1 VDEREEDVMSRD
13 PLHTKVCDLFG
24 IEFPIFAFSHCRDV
38 VVAVTNAG
46 GLGVLGE
53 LARTPDQIA
62 QDIKWIRERVGDK
75 PFGIDLVFPAS
86 VPPSANLE
94 DLAAQIPDEHR
105 AFIQSLRDRYNL
117 PPPAHRPE
125 NTENGLGSA
134 RGGLFSQE
142 HGRRQLDVALEERVP
157 LLASGLGSPAFVV
170 EAAHARGIKVA
181 GLIGRTRQA
190 RREVE
195 AGVDMIIAQ
204 GYDAGGH
211 TGEIGT
217 FTLVPQVV
225 AIAGGTP
232 VLAAGGVGTGRHLAA
247 ALCLGASG
255 VWTGTIW
262 LASRESDSS
271 MVIKEKILAA
281 TEDDTVRSR
290 ALTGKPARR
299 HKTQYPAEWEAPG
312 APAPLPMPL
321 QGILI
326 ADLMQSVQESRF
338 EPFMGTPA
346 GQAIGTVHEIKAC
359 RDMVYDMVDEA
370 REVFDGL
377 VDESV
382 SSPA

>member
-1 VDEREEDVMSRD
+1 
-13 PLHTKVCDLFG
+13 
-24 IEFPIFAFSHCRDV
+24 
-38 VVAVTNAG
+38 
-46 GLGVLGE
+46 
-53 LARTPDQIA
+53 
-62 QDIKWIRERVGDK
+62 
-75 PFGIDLVFPAS
+75 
-86 VPPSANLE
+86 
-94 DLAAQIPDEHR
+94 
-105 AFIQSLRDRYNL
+105 
-117 PPPAHRPE
+117 
-125 NTENGLGSA
+125 
-134 RGGLFSQE
+134 
-142 HGRRQLDVALEERVP
+142 
-157 LLASGLGSPAFVV
+157 
-170 EAAHARGIKVA
+170 
-181 GLIGRTRQA
+181 
-190 RREVE
+190 
-195 AGVDMIIAQ
+195 
-204 GYDAGGH
+204 
-211 TGEIGT
+211 
-217 FTLVPQVV
+217 
-225 AIAGGTP
+225 

-290 ALTGKPARR
+290 ALTGKPARLL
-299 HKTQYPAEWEAPG
+299 KTQYTAEWEAPG

-370 REVFDGL
+370 RDVFDGL

>member
-1 VDEREEDVMSRD
+1 VAQD
-13 PLHTKVCDLFG
+13 PLHTKICDMFG

-46 GLGVLGE
+46 GVGVLGE

-62 QDIKWIRERVGDK
+62 LDIAWIRERVGDK

-86 VPPSANLE
+86 VPASANLE
-94 DLAAQIPDEHR
+94 DLASHIPEEHR
-105 AFIQSLRDRYNL
+105 RFIQSLRERHNL
-117 PPPAHRPE
+117 PESSSRAQASE
-125 NTENGLGSA
+125 IGFGTA

-142 HGRRQLDVALEERVP
+142 QGRRQLDVALSERVP
-157 LLASGLGSPAFVV
+157 LIASGLGSPAFAV
-170 EAAHARGIKVA
+170 EAAHANGIKIA

-190 RREVE
+190 RREIE
-195 AGVDMIIAQ
+195 AGVDVIIAQ

-217 FTLVPQVV
+217 FTLIPQVV
-225 AIAGGTP
+225 AIAGNTP

-255 VWTGTIW
+255 VWSGTLW
-262 LASRESDSS
+262 LASRESDTN
-271 MVIKEKILAA
+271 MVVKEKILAA

-290 ALTGKPARR
+290 ALTGKPARLL
-299 HKTQYPAEWEAPG
+299 KTQWTAEWEAPG

-326 ADLMQSVQESRF
+326 ADIMQSAQEAHF
-338 EPFMGTPA
+338 EPFMGSPA
-346 GQAIGTVHEIKAC
+346 GQAIGTIHEIKPC
-359 RDMVYDMVDEA
+359 REIVYDMVDEA
-370 REVFDGL
+370 RDVFDGL
-377 VDESV
+377 VGESAA
-382 SSPA
+382 SPA